1 MKKLLSLINSHLF
14 IFVLI
19 LITLGGV
26 SKKDNAMSESVLPM
40 LFPKSFFQCSSENPS
55 HSSQRGKRMQT
66 GKEVKISVFTI
77 LRKS

>member
-1 MKKLLSLINSHLF
+1 MF

-77 LRKS
+77 LRKSWRWNY